1 MAILR
6 GSQMANSKL
15 PSKTPLEGRTVVI
28 TRAKEQAE
36 KFANGL
42 SELGAEIIEFPVI
55 KFVPPESLVEL
66 DRAVFELDSYNW
78 VIFTSANGV
87 EFFWKR
93 VEAAG
98 KDAGAFNG
106 VKICA
111 VGPATAGALEARGLT
126 PNLVPEKHV
135 AEGILEK
142 FGERLDGQRFL
153 LPTADIARDT
163 LAEGLTTRGGLVAKV
178 TAYRTVACDNEEPG
192 SISAAQMIQ
201 LVGTGKID
209 LVSFT
214 SSSTVKNFAA
224 RLATSSNR
232 SVGELLNRTIVACIG
247 PVTAKTAR
255 DLGLR
260 VGLEA
265 TEFTIDN
272 LVTTIKN
279 HFVKEEVAL

>member
-1 MAILR
+1 M
-6 GSQMANSKL
+6 QNVKL
-15 PSKTPLEGRTVVI
+15 PLVGRTVVI

-36 KFANGL
+36 RFASEL
-42 SELGAEIIEFPVI
+42 AELGAEIIEFPVI

-66 DRAVFELDSYNW
+66 DRAVFELGSYNW

-93 VEAAG
+93 VEVAG
-98 KDAGAFNG
+98 KDAAAFSG

-111 VGPATAGALEARGLT
+111 VGPATAAALEGHGLKAD
-126 PNLVPEKHV
+126 LVPEKHV

-142 FGERLDGQRFL
+142 FGDQLAGQRFL

-163 LAEGLTTRGGLVAKV
+163 LAEGFTTRGGLVAKV
-178 TAYRTVACDNEEPG
+178 TAYHTVACDNEEPG
-192 SISAAQMIQ
+192 SISAAQMIE
-201 LVGTGKID
+201 LLETGKID
-209 LVSFT
+209 LISFT

-224 RLATSSNR
+224 RLATASDKAVS
-232 SVGELLNRTIVACIG
+232 ELLNKTIVACIG

-255 DLGLR
+255 DLDLR

-265 TEFTIDN
+265 SEFTIDN

-279 HFVKEEVAL
+279 HFVKEEVALNGR

>member
-1 MAILR
+1 MD
-6 GSQMANSKL
+6 NSKL
-15 PSKTPLEGRTVVI
+15 KTNNSKLPLEGRTVVI

-36 KFANGL
+36 KFASGL
-42 SELGAEIIEFPVI
+42 AEMGAEVIEFPVI
-55 KFVPPESLVEL
+55 KFVPPESLEEL

-78 VIFTSANGV
+78 IIFTSANGV

-93 VEAAG
+93 VEATG
-98 KDAGAFNG
+98 KDSEAFSG
-106 VKICA
+106 IKICA
-111 VGPATAGALEARGLT
+111 VGPATAAALEARGLRAE
-126 PNLVPEKHV
+126 LVPEKHV
-135 AEGILEK
+135 AEGILERL
-142 FGERLDGQRFL
+142 GEKLEGQRFL

-163 LAEGLTTRGGLVAKV
+163 LAEGLATRGGLVAKV
-178 TAYRTVACDNEEPG
+178 TAYSTVACDNEEPG
-192 SISAAQMIQ
+192 SISAAQMIE
-201 LVGTGKID
+201 LLETGKID
-209 LVSFT
+209 LISFT

-232 SVGELLNRTIVACIG
+232 PVGELLNKTLVACIG

-265 TEFTIDN
+265 SEFTIDN

-279 HFVKEEVAL
+279 HFVKEEVALNGR